1 MGAGRRACRRAPRP
15 VDDDLVKAECDVS
28 RQSLSGALV
37 KLRQCEETG
46 GEKNEWTTAGYAV
59 ARGKVAIACIPFA
72 NSHLPWPRELTDT
85 APAGHNRSAAAR
97 QRHGLTVNRE
107 VDDVRSLDG
116 LV

>member
-1 MGAGRRACRRAPRP
+1 MDDGR
-15 VDDDLVKAECDVS
+15 
-28 RQSLSGALV
+28 
-37 KLRQCEETG
+37 LRG
-46 GEKNEWTTAGYAV
+46 GEGEGCNCLYPPG
-59 ARGKVAIACIPFA
+59 PFA